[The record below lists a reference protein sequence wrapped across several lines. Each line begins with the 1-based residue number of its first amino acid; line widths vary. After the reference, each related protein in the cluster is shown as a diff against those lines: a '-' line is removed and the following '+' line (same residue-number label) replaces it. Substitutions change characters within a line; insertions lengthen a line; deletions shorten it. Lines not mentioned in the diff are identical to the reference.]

1 MIDRFCKYLEN
12 NRGFSEN
19 TIGNYRR
26 TLVKFD
32 TYLKKQWKDINYV
45 DHITLRDVNGFIQV
59 QRLYKSAR
67 TCNNYLSA
75 IRVFLYYGMMLGLEV
90 INPKLLL
97 NQRAEIKKIE
107 SLTEE
112 ETRILLEYFKN
123 APCWESREEELM
135 KTRNYLIV
143 YMLVYTWVRVTEL
156 INIKIDDINDELI
169 IKWKGW
175 KYRPIKL
182 FKDDLDLIKL
192 YLFMRRKYKSDYLFI
207 SLSHNNMWEQISR
220 VAVENIVRD
229 GWIKAWIKTKIFPH
243 KLRHTFAT
251 SLLRRNANLY
261 HIKELLWHSSISTT
275 QTYLSVVNSEL
286 AKTQS
291 LLPRF

>member
-1 MIDRFCKYLEN
+1 
-12 NRGFSEN
+12 
-19 TIGNYRR
+19 
-26 TLVKFD
+26 
-32 TYLKKQWKDINYV
+32 
-45 DHITLRDVNGFIQV
+45 
-59 QRLYKSAR
+59 
-67 TCNNYLSA
+67 
-75 IRVFLYYGMMLGLEV
+75 
-90 INPKLLL
+90 
-97 NQRAEIKKIE
+97 
-107 SLTEE
+107 
-112 ETRILLEYFKN
+112 
-123 APCWESREEELM
+123 M

-143 YMLVYTWVRVTEL
+143 YMLVYTGVRVTEL
-156 INIKIDDINDELI
+156 INIKVDDINDELI

>member
-1 MIDRFCKYLEN
+1 
-12 NRGFSEN
+12 
-19 TIGNYRR
+19 
-26 TLVKFD
+26 
-32 TYLKKQWKDINYV
+32 
-45 DHITLRDVNGFIQV
+45 
-59 QRLYKSAR
+59 
-67 TCNNYLSA
+67 
-75 IRVFLYYGMMLGLEV
+75 
-90 INPKLLL
+90 
-97 NQRAEIKKIE
+97 
-107 SLTEE
+107 
-112 ETRILLEYFKN
+112 
-123 APCWESREEELM
+123 M

-143 YMLVYTWVRVTEL
+143 YMLVYTGVRVTEL
-156 INIKIDDINDELI
+156 INIKVDDINDELI

-207 SLSHNNMWEQISR
+207 SLSHNNMWEKISR